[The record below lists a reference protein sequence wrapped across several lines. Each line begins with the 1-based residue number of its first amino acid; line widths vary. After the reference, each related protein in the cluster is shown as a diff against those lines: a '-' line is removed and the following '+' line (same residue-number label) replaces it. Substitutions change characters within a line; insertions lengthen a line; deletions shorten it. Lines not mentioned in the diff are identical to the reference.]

1 MPVWGK
7 KVLYVAAAMVGAW
20 LAGRYLLPVA
30 LPFLLGTALALAAE
44 PLVKAVSNRLPRGAA
59 AGVGVAATLAGI
71 AAIVSV
77 IGAVA
82 VRQLG
87 RLAGAAPTLVN
98 TARQGMV
105 LVQDFFVNLSE
116 QAPESLRPALQRTVL
131 NFFDDG
137 TVLLQQL
144 SQYIP
149 GIIGTT
155 LTRVGDGAL
164 GLGTGILSAF
174 LISARLPRL
183 KQAVVQKI
191 PASWEKTYLPNLRR
205 LRKALGG
212 WFKAQLKLAAVT
224 WVIVTVGFVLLKI
237 PYAPMWA
244 LVVALVD
251 AVPILGTGTIL
262 LPWALVCLLQG
273 QGLNCIGLLCTYG
286 AAFVTRTVLEPR
298 LVGQQLG
305 LDPLATLVALYIG
318 YRFWGILG
326 MLLMPIVASA
336 AVSLVVKKTD
346 NL

>member
-1 MPVWGK
+1 MPDLGK
-7 KVLYVAAAMVGAW
+7 KALYVAATALGVW
-20 LAGRYLLPVA
+20 LGVRYLLAVA

-59 AGVGVAATLAGI
+59 AGVGVTATLVGV
-71 AAIVSV
+71 AAIVS
-77 IGAVA
+77 ILGAVA

-87 RLAGAAPTLVN
+87 RLAGAAPTLVH
-98 TARQGMV
+98 TAKQGMV

-116 QAPESLRPALQRTVL
+116 QAPEGLRPALQRTVL

-137 TVLLQQL
+137 TLLLQQL
-144 SQYIP
+144 SQHVP
-149 GIIGTT
+149 GMIGTA

-164 GLGTGILSAF
+164 GLGTGIISAF

-183 KQAVVQKI
+183 KQAVTQKI
-191 PASWEKTYLPNLRR
+191 PASWKDKYLPGLRR
-205 LRKALGG
+205 VRKGLGG
-212 WFKAQLKLAAVT
+212 WFKAQFKLAAVT
-224 WVIVTVGFVLLKI
+224 WGIVTVGFVALKI

-286 AAFVTRTVLEPR
+286 AAAITRTVLEPR
-298 LVGQQLG
+298 LVGRQLG
-305 LDPLATLVALYIG
+305 LDPLATLVALYFG

-326 MLLMPIVASA
+326 MLLMPIAASA
-336 AVSLVVKKTD
+336 ALALKQK
-346 NL
+346 